1 MRRKPERFNI
11 EIWKKLKADPEFNT
25 NFDKIIV
32 CYTNASPEYVDQ
44 LKNFLTRAPLT
55 LVLKGCPVERGLVWQ
70 PWVNPVKN
78 YERKRFLRHAE
89 ALDQGLRLFIN
100 ELKALG
106 FNFEARAMA
115 TWLSHLDRWLTQ
127 WRNLVHA
134 DQYYCPFNVAV
145 VVWVKAHRKKTWSHR
160 RLSFP
165 WDRIWRVLRLVH
177 RVRGS
182 KNAPKSVVALQQACR
197 PERYRRSSRGGR
209 APALRKPTNLRSM
222 VKTVRGM

>member
-1 MRRKPERFNI
+1 MNR
-11 EIWKKLKADPEFNT
+11 EIWKKLKADPEFRT
-25 NFDKIIV
+25 NFDKIIA
-32 CYTNASPEYVDQ
+32 YHTNASPEYVGQ
-44 LKNFLTRAPLT
+44 LKKFLTKAPLT
-55 LVLKGCPVERGLVWQ
+55 LMLKGWPVERGLVWQ
-70 PWVNPVKN
+70 TGSNPTKN

-89 ALDQGLRLFIN
+89 ALDQDLRLFIK

-145 VVWVKAHRKKTWSHR
+145 VVWVKAHRKKTWRHR

-182 KNAPKSVVALQQACR
+182 QNAPKSVGALQQACR
-197 PERYRRSSRGGR
+197 PERYRRSSGGGR

-222 VKTVRGM
+222 VKKVRGM

>member
-1 MRRKPERFNI
+1 MNR
-11 EIWKKLKADPEFNT
+11 EIWKKLKADPEFRT
-25 NFDKIIV
+25 NFDKIIA
-32 CYTNASPEYVDQ
+32 YHTNASPEYVGQ
-44 LKNFLTRAPLT
+44 LKNFLTKAPLT
-55 LVLKGCPVERGLVWQ
+55 LMLKGWPVERGLVWQ
-70 PWVNPVKN
+70 TGSNPAKN

-89 ALDQGLRLFIN
+89 ALDQDLRLFIK

-182 KNAPKSVVALQQACR
+182 QNAPKSVVALQQACR
-197 PERYRRSSRGGR
+197 PERYRRSSGGGR

-222 VKTVRGM
+222 VKKVRGM